1 MISSMLLKLTIFTN
15 TVEIVLAFGS
25 LIEWCSVLDDKWVI
39 EGHSMIKL
47 GHGMDDD
54 DIESLFD

>member
-1 MISSMLLKLTIFTN
+1 MLLKLTIFTN
-15 TVEIVLAFGS
+15 TEEIVLAFGS
-25 LIEWCSVLDDKWVI
+25 LIEWCSVPDDKWVI
-39 EGHSMIKL
+39 EGHSIIKL